1 MIKNMPM
8 DIDIKITP
16 SLEEDIL
23 VLSMLY
29 LFSLMIVHGFTKPE
43 IVWGYITIKIH

>member
-1 MIKNMPM
+1 MIKNMPL
-8 DIDIKITP
+8 DIEIKITP

-23 VLSMLY
+23 ALSMLY

-43 IVWGYITIKIH
+43 IVWGYIAVKGH

>member
-29 LFSLMIVHGFTKPE
+29 LFSLMIVHGLAKPE
-43 IVWGYITIKIH
+43 IVWGYITIKVH

>member
-16 SLEEDIL
+16 SQDEDIL
-23 VLSMLY
+23 ILSMLY
-29 LFSLMIVHGFTKPE
+29 LFSLMIVHGFKNLKLY
-43 IVWGYITIKIH
+43 WDHNYQG